1 VWPTNPEATIRSL
14 LPNEVP
20 SRRRDLV
27 LHEAFVVHVH
37 HGWYTVYTRMVRAR
51 AWKSG
56 AFCVVLDSLV
66 PPHGWSALRLDLVP
80 CEWTPESVW
89 LKGRMVS
96 GVRFNSN

>member
-1 VWPTNPEATIRSL
+1 MK
-14 LPNEVP
+14 P
-20 SRRRDLV
+20 S
-27 LHEAFVVHVH
+27 VVHLH

-56 AFCVVLDSLV
+56 AFCVVLDSPV

-89 LKGRMVS
+89 LKERLMFDLILIHINLGLDWCKRKLTDQTTEVLKP
-96 GVRFNSN
+96 